1 MLKHRFFLKG
11 SLFMSTYVP
20 NATKPPPSW
29 APSQQAA
36 QQLLMLF
43 AAGGAL
49 IGLVGFADSFWQVA
63 NAASPYLGWASWTLP
78 VLIDLGIFVLS
89 GLSLLLELHSIRSWW
104 MRLIPNGLASYTVY
118 LNTATQHTLFGRAA
132 HAAGPLLWIVVVEIA
147 AFTVRQL
154 AGLSTAPG
162 MDKVRTS
169 RWLLAPL
176 ATFRLWR
183 RMRLWEITSYREA
196 VNREHARVA
205 SRHLLREWHG
215 PAWRRTAPSAQ
226 RLAVKLQACTARP
239 VADLLTEA
247 ATGIMAAAAA
257 AGRPIGAD
265 GRADA
270 APDADRSSD
279 GQGSATHRPRRRT
292 PSSNDTAAKVA
303 KLAAKLPDAS
313 TAELAKRLG
322 VSDRTVRR
330 HLAAVNG
337 VGRATDEPDRG
348 EVASLDRVAAAA

>member
-1 MLKHRFFLKG
+1 MPKHQFHLEG
-11 SLFMSTYVP
+11 TPYMSTYAP
-20 NATKPPPSW
+20 TATKPPPSW

-36 QQLLMLF
+36 QQMLMLF

-49 IGLVGFADSFWQVA
+49 IGLVGFSDSFWQVA

-89 GLSLLLELHSIRSWW
+89 GLSLLLEMHSIRSWW
-104 MRLIPNGLASYTVY
+104 MRLIPNGLAAYTVY
-118 LNTATQHTLFGRAA
+118 LNTATQHTMFGRAA

-147 AFTVRQL
+147 AFTVRRL
-154 AGLSTAPG
+154 VGLNAEPD
-162 MDKVRTS
+162 MDKVRKS
-169 RWLLAPL
+169 RWLLAPV

-226 RLAVKLQACTARP
+226 RLAVKLQASTARP

-257 AGRPIGAD
+257 AGRPIGSD
-265 GRADA
+265 GRADTA
-270 APDADRSSD
+270 EDADRSSD
-279 GQGSATHRPRRRT
+279 GQDPATRRPRRRT
-292 PSSNDTAAKVA
+292 SSAHDTAAKVA

-313 TAELAKRLG
+313 TAELARRLG

-330 HLAAVNG
+330 HLAAATNT
-337 VGRATDEPDRG
+337 GRADGAPTRSD
-348 EVASLDRVAAAA
+348 VAQLDRIPAAA

>member
-1 MLKHRFFLKG
+1 MYPASHTSSVAPAERGRTL
-11 SLFMSTYVP
+11 
-20 NATKPPPSW
+20 AAPSW
-29 APSQQAA
+29 TPSQQTA
-36 QQLLMLF
+36 QNMLMLF

-104 MRLIPNGLASYTVY
+104 MRLIPNGLAAYTVY

-147 AFTVRQL
+147 AFTVRRL
-154 AGLSTAPG
+154 VGLSAEPG
-162 MDKVRTS
+162 MDKVRKS
-169 RWLLAPL
+169 RWFLAPV

-196 VNREHARVA
+196 VNREHAMVA

-226 RLAVKLQACTARP
+226 RLAVKLQASTARP

-257 AGRPIGAD
+257 AGRPISAD
-265 GRADA
+265 GRADTTV
-270 APDADRSSD
+270 DTERSSN
-279 GQGSATHRPRRRT
+279 GQDTATHRPRRRT
-292 PSSNDTAAKVA
+292 SSAHDTASKVA

-313 TAELAKRLG
+313 TAELARRLG

-330 HLAAVNG
+330 HLAT
-337 VGRATDEPDRG
+337 ATSTSQAADEPNRG
-348 EVASLDRVAAAA
+348 EVTQLDHVPAAA